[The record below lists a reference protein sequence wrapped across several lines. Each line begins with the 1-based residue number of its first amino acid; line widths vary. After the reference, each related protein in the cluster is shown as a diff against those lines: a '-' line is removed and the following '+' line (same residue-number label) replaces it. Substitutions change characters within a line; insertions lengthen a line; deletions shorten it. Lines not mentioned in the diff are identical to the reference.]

1 MSIKKTIAVLISGN
15 GSNLQALIDQAGE
28 QAYRI
33 SGVVCNRHSAFGLQR
48 AARAGIPSAIIE
60 HGAFPDRAA
69 FDAALLGAIDRF
81 QADFIVLAGF
91 MRILGPAFIRARPG
105 AILNIHPS
113 LLPKYPG
120 MHTHRRVLAAG
131 DNEHGVSIHFVNEEL
146 DGGPII
152 ARSRIAVE
160 REDSEENLA
169 GRIHRLEHHLYPK
182 VVGWLVAGRL
192 ELRGDAVYFDS
203 VELPATGIEHPAP
216 AGA

>member
-1 MSIKKTIAVLISGN
+1 MSTKTIAVLISGN

-28 QAYRI
+28 QAYRV
-33 SGVVCNRHSAFGLQR
+33 SGVVCNRPSAFGLQR
-48 AARAGIPSAIIE
+48 AARAGIPSTIIE

-69 FDAALLGAIDRF
+69 FDAALLAAIERF

-113 LLPKYPG
+113 LLPGYPG

-131 DNEHGVSIHFVNEEL
+131 DSEHGISVHFVNEEL

-152 ARSRIAVE
+152 ARSRIIVGE
-160 REDSEENLA
+160 EDSEESLA
-169 GRIHRLEHHLYPK
+169 GRVRRLEHHLYPK
-182 VVGWLVAGRL
+182 VVGWLAAGRL
-192 ELRGDAVYFDS
+192 QLRENAVFLDH
-203 VELPATGIEHPAP
+203 VKLPTTGMEHPAP